1 MFRKR
6 NKILAVPVSE
16 YTDFSHRV
24 EGDAY
29 ATKKTVAIAAII
41 PTVASAGLLIHRF
54 SKATETYSST
64 NIPVFAPV
72 EPTLSVLAQSPTILP
87 TSYTVMI
94 SPIPEN
100 TGLIADAS
108 LNMLATV
115 LDPLIQIMVAISFPI
130 ASVIMVGAC
139 FMFMFNNSEKAWDM
153 IMKAGLGYVLIQLSP
168 LFLQILHEVGKA
180 V

>member
-1 MFRKR
+1 M
-6 NKILAVPVSE
+6 SE
-16 YTDFSHRV
+16 YKDFSHRV

-41 PTVASAGLLIHRF
+41 PTLASAGLVIHRF
-54 SKATETYSST
+54 SKTPETYSST
-64 NIPVFAPV
+64 IIPVSAPV
-72 EPTLSVLAQSPTILP
+72 EPTLTVLAQSPTIIP
-87 TSYTVMI
+87 TSYTVMTT
-94 SPIPEN
+94 PIPEN

-108 LNMLATV
+108 LNMLVTV
-115 LDPLIQIMVAISFPI
+115 LDPLIQIMIAISFPI
-130 ASVIMVGAC
+130 ASVLMVGAC

-168 LFLQILHEVGKA
+168 LFLQILREVGKT